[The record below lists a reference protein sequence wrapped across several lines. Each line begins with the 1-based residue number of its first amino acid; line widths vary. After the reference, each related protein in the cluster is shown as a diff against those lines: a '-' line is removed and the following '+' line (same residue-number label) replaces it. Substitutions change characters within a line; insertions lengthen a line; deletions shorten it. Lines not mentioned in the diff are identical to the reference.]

1 MNTQELDV
9 LFDMLI
15 KSSSTCSILVDL
27 NGNIIRFNDAY
38 RELIGFSDDEIRDKD
53 FTVYESDAVYQR
65 EIGFMNELLKGQ
77 RSDIKYESTRLCK
90 SGRIIPVEVTAL
102 LFTDKNGQAEFA
114 LKRIEDISKKVQSEA
129 ISRNQM
135 FFLKTLLDEVP
146 LSIYFKDK
154 NSRFLLNSRDH
165 LAMLGEKDMNAIKGK
180 SDFDFFAPQHAQK
193 ALNDEAFIMQTGQS
207 LNVVE
212 KIIDKDGKIRW
223 GQTIKNVLKD
233 QNGEVLGTF
242 GITRDITELKEAQDA
257 LEAANTDLQTK
268 NTLLQDTIEELSRTQ
283 NKLVFA
289 EKMAALGSL
298 IGGIAHEINT
308 PLGAIKASSG
318 NIMEVVQ
325 KVSIDLPWLIENATP
340 IEIDWLFKLLSE
352 ADARDISVFSKEERQ
367 HKRALSELLEANGI
381 ENAQV
386 VADTIVSLKLSYT
399 DDTYLTLLRQP
410 NSQRLLQI
418 LKVLFSLKRNT
429 NNIVVSV
436 DKASNVVKALKSY
449 IYKNAAG
456 EFETVDLTE
465 TINTVLVLTANMI
478 KHSKTEVITQF
489 SSIPLVKCQQDEIC
503 QIWTNIITNAI
514 QAMGEGGTLTIS
526 LSSLQDKGTVLVTFT
541 DNGPGMPENVRQRVF
556 EPFFTTK
563 PKGQGTG
570 MGLDISRQIIE
581 RHKGRIDV
589 SSTPGEGTTFYVELP
604 LQPEFSPLQ

>member
-1 MNTQELDV
+1 MNTYELDI

-15 KSSSTCSILVDL
+15 KSSSTCSVLVDL
-27 NGNIIRFNDAY
+27 NGTIIRFNDAY
-38 RELIGFSDDEIRDKD
+38 RDLIGYTDEDLREKA
-53 FTVYESDAVYQR
+53 FTVYESEAVYQR
-65 EIGFMNELLKGQ
+65 EIGFMNELLKGS
-77 RSDIKYESTRLCK
+77 RSDIKYESTRLTK
-90 SGRIIPVEVTAL
+90 DGRIIPVEVTAL

-114 LKRIEDISKKVQSEA
+114 LKRIEDISHRVQSEA

-154 NSRFLLNSRDH
+154 ESHFLLNSKDH
-165 LAMLGEKDMNAIKGK
+165 LAMLGETDMNAIKGK
-180 SDFDFFAPQHAQK
+180 SDFDFFAPEHAQK
-193 ALNDEAFIMQTGQS
+193 ALNDEQAIMRSGKS

-212 KIIDKDGKIRW
+212 RIVTKDGQIRW

-257 LEAANTDLQTK
+257 LEAANQDLQLK
-268 NTLLQDTIEELSRTQ
+268 NKQLEVAIEELGRTQ

-298 IGGIAHEINT
+298 ISGIAHEINT

-318 NIMEVVQ
+318 NIMEVVE
-325 KVSIDLPWLIENATP
+325 KISIDLPWLIDNATP
-340 IEIDWLFKLLSE
+340 IETKWLFKLLSE

-367 HKRALSELLEANGI
+367 HKRTLSELLETNGI

-386 VADTIVSLKLSYT
+386 VADTIVSLKLKYT
-399 DDTYLTLLRQP
+399 DDTYLTFLKQP
-410 NSQRLLQI
+410 NAHRLLQI

-429 NNIVVSV
+429 NNIALSV

-456 EFETVDLTE
+456 DFETVDLTE

-478 KHSKTEVITQF
+478 KHTKTDVITHF
-489 SSIPLVKCQQDEIC
+489 SSVPPVKCQQDEIC

-514 QAMGEGGTLTIS
+514 QAMGEGGRLEIS
-526 LSSLQDKGTVLVTFT
+526 LTYLKDKGSVLTTFA
-541 DNGPGMPENVRQRVF
+541 DNGPGMPEAVRSRVF

-570 MGLDISRQIIE
+570 MGLDISRQIVE
-581 RHKGRIDV
+581 RHKGLIDV
-589 SSTPGEGTTFYVELP
+589 TSSPGEGTTFYIELP
-604 LQPEFSPLQ
+604 LQP

>member
-1 MNTQELDV
+1 MNTQELEI
-9 LFDMLI
+9 LFDILI
-15 KSSSTCSILVDL
+15 KSSTTCSILVDL
-27 NGNIIRFNDAY
+27 NGTIIRFNEAY
-38 RELIGFSDDEIRDKD
+38 RQLIGYTDEEIRGKD
-53 FTVYESDAVYQR
+53 FTVYESEAVYQR
-65 EIGFMNELLKGQ
+65 EIGFMNELLKGK
-77 RSDIKYESTRLCK
+77 RSDIKYESTRLTK
-90 SGRIIPVEVTAL
+90 DGRIIPVEVTAL

-114 LKRIEDISKKVQSEA
+114 LKRIEDISTRVQSEE

-135 FFLKTLLDEVP
+135 FFLNTLLEEVP

-154 NSRFLLNSRDH
+154 KSRFLLNSKEH
-165 LAMLGEKDMNAIKGK
+165 LALLGETSMNALRGK
-180 SDFDFFAPQHAQK
+180 TDFDYFAPEHAQK
-193 ALNDEAFIMQTGQS
+193 ALNDEQHIMETGHTI
-207 LNVVE
+207 NVVE
-212 KIIDKDGKIRW
+212 KIIDMNGKVRW

-257 LEAANTDLQTK
+257 LEAANLDLHAK
-268 NTLLQDTIEELSRTQ
+268 NKQLEVAIDELGHTQ

-318 NIMEVVQ
+318 NIMEVVE
-325 KVSIDLPWLIENATP
+325 KINHDLPWLIEHATP
-340 IEIDWLFKLLSE
+340 LETHWLFKLLSE

-367 HKRALSELLEANGI
+367 QKRVLSELLETNGI

-386 VADTIVSLKLSYT
+386 VADTIVSLKLHYT
-399 DDTYLTLLRQP
+399 NDTYLSLLKQP
-410 NSQRLLQI
+410 NAQRLLQI

-429 NNIVVSV
+429 NNIAVSV
-436 DKASNVVKALKSY
+436 EKASNVVKALKSY
-449 IYKNAAG
+449 IYKNATG

-478 KHSKTEVITQF
+478 KHSKTEVITKF
-489 SSIPLVKCQQDEIC
+489 SSIPPVKCQQDEIC
-503 QIWTNIITNAI
+503 QVWTNIITNAV
-514 QAMGEGGTLTIS
+514 QAMGEGGKLEIALTY
-526 LSSLQDKGTVLVTFT
+526 QKEKGSVLATFS
-541 DNGPGMPENVRQRVF
+541 DNGPGMPETIRNRVF

-570 MGLDISRQIIE
+570 MGLDISHQIIE
-581 RHKGRIDV
+581 RHNGRIDV
-589 SSTPGEGTTFYVELP
+589 TSSPGEGTTFFIELP
-604 LQPEFSPLQ
+604 LIP

>member
-1 MNTQELDV
+1 
-9 LFDMLI
+9 
-15 KSSSTCSILVDL
+15 
-27 NGNIIRFNDAY
+27 
-38 RELIGFSDDEIRDKD
+38 
-53 FTVYESDAVYQR
+53 
-65 EIGFMNELLKGQ
+65 
-77 RSDIKYESTRLCK
+77 
-90 SGRIIPVEVTAL
+90 
-102 LFTDKNGQAEFA
+102 
-114 LKRIEDISKKVQSEA
+114 
-129 ISRNQM
+129 
-135 FFLKTLLDEVP
+135 
-146 LSIYFKDK
+146 
-154 NSRFLLNSRDH
+154 
-165 LAMLGEKDMNAIKGK
+165 
-180 SDFDFFAPQHAQK
+180 
-193 ALNDEAFIMQTGQS
+193 
-207 LNVVE
+207 
-212 KIIDKDGKIRW
+212 
-223 GQTIKNVLKD
+223 
-233 QNGEVLGTF
+233 VLGTF

-325 KVSIDLPWLIENATP
+325 KISIDLPWLIENATP
-340 IEIDWLFKLLSE
+340 IEINWLFKLLSE

-367 HKRALSELLEANGI
+367 HKRILSDLLEANGI
-381 ENAQV
+381 ENAQLA
-386 VADTIVSLKLSYT
+386 ADTIVSFKLNYS
-399 DDTYLTLLRQP
+399 DETYLTLLRQP

-429 NNIVVSV
+429 NNIAVSV